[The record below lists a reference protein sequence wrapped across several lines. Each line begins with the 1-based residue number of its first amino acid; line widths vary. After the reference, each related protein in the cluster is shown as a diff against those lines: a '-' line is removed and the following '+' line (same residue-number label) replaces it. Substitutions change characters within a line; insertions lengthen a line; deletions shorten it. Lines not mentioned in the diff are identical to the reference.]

1 MVKQQEFIFSPVWRL
16 ESPRSG
22 FQQDSALMQA
32 LSGLSMTSLSTLGP
46 STSTHGQKKQGNF
59 QASYFDK
66 DSNLVG
72 SGL

>member
-1 MVKQQEFIFSPVWRL
+1 
-16 ESPRSG
+16 
-22 FQQDSALMQA
+22 MQA
-32 LSGLSMTSLSTLGP
+32 LSGLSMTSLSTQGP